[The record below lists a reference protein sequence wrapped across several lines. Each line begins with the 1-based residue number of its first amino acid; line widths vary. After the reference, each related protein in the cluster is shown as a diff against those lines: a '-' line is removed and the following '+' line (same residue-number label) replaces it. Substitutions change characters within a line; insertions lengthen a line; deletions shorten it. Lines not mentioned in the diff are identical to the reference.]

1 MFNDKELIAEVEGG
15 IEVLD
20 FQNVKG
26 KNDPMLDGIQTLDFE
41 SLIFKNCRTAKFS

>member
-1 MFNDKELIAEVEGG
+1 MFSDKELYPEVEGG

-26 KNDPMLDGIQTLDFE
+26 KNDPILDGKQTLEFV
-41 SLIFKNCRTAKFS
+41 SLIFNNCLIAKFS